1 MGQEF
6 FIKSDTLETKVRELL
21 PSQGGLGAGFDLS
34 ASTQIIPI
42 IDLTES
48 AEGSNLRLDLQS
60 SLSLNSVTATNISGT
75 TTTFV
80 TTTGYFRLFG
90 NIYIGSSNSP
100 ATNSTANITITDG
113 LTSKVL
119 FRVRQDSIS
128 GVARTQNIP
137 FDFIVFVEAGH
148 SINGTTS
155 DGQSEIQVASRQI
168 ASIDGTL
175 TNP

>member
-6 FIKSDTLETKVRELL
+6 FIKSDSLESKVRELL

-48 AEGSNLRLDLQS
+48 AEGSNLRQDLQT
-60 SLSLNSVTATNISGT
+60 SLGFDSTTSTNISAT
-75 TTTFV
+75 TTTFISN
-80 TTTGYFRLFG
+80 TGYFRIFG
-90 NIYIGSSNSP
+90 NFYIGSSNSP
-100 ATNSTANITITDG
+100 STNSTASIDITDG
-113 LTSKVL
+113 LTSKTL
-119 FRVRQDSIS
+119 FKVRQDSIS
-128 GVARTQNIP
+128 NVARTQNIP

-148 SINGTTS
+148 SVSGNTS
-155 DGQSEIQVASRQI
+155 DGQSEIQIASRQI

>member
-6 FIKSDTLETKVRELL
+6 FIKSDTLESKIRELL

-48 AEGSNLRLDLQS
+48 AEGSNLRQDLQT
-60 SLSLNSVTATNISGT
+60 SLGLDSITSTNITGT
-75 TTTFV
+75 TTTFISN
-80 TTTGYFRLFG
+80 TGYYRLFG
-90 NIYIGSSNSP
+90 NIYINSTNSP
-100 ATNSTANITITDG
+100 STNSTASLDITNGI
-113 LTSKVL
+113 TSKVL
-119 FRVRQDSIS
+119 YRVRQDTLSN
-128 GVARTQNIP
+128 VARTQNVP
-137 FDFIVFVEAGH
+137 FDFVVFVEAGH
-148 SINGTTS
+148 SVSGTTS
-155 DGQSEIQVASRQI
+155 DTQSEIQVVSRQI